1 MTCPHCNRPR
11 RHDGPASTIG
21 SIPPDVIL
29 TSRIASA
36 CASASRAPSTS
47 PRASSR
53 GGGYRERALSLDDL
67 SERGDARE
75 FDEPHAGPQL
85 AGPGD
90 GPHER
95 ARRRPADGEVGLER
109 GPAAAGEGDDA
120 LLVALAVANQ
130 QAAAGEVAV
139 GQVERAQL
147 GAADA
152 GVEEEEHHGGIA
164 PPDGGGGIARR
175 HQAREL
181 GGAKGCTSSDGRRT
195 LRRPRNGVWSRKPAA
210 THQLKKQR
218 TSRK

>member
-1 MTCPHCNRPR
+1 MGVAAGHV
-11 RHDGPASTIG
+11 GG
-21 SIPPDVIL
+21 
-29 TSRIASA
+29 ASA
-36 CASASRAPSTS
+36 AAEQLLEAVGR
-47 PRASSR
+47 
-53 GGGYRERALSLDDL
+53 
-67 SERGDARE
+67 
-75 FDEPHAGPQL
+75 EPHAGPQL

-95 ARRRPADGEVGLER
+95 ARRPPADGEVGLER

-152 GVEEEEHHGGIA
+152 GVEEEQHHGGIA
-164 PPDGGGGIARR
+164 PSDGGGGIARR

-181 GGAKGCTSSDGRRT
+181 GGAEGLYDLGREADVAQAAE
-195 LRRPRNGVWSRKPAA
+195 RRVVRPALQRNAAASVIGARLSGGTQAGAADAESASRQQASA
-210 THQLKKQR
+210 RRLA
-218 TSRK
+218 S